1 VDAGWGQGRVEK
13 LRQLIRR
20 LRWLRRRSFGRPF
33 KKGQSGNP
41 SGRSKDKHTISQLAK
56 AYTEEAIEK
65 LAAIMRTGKTE
76 QAQVRAAEALLDRG
90 WGKAPQ
96 HVGGSE
102 TGEPMQI
109 YLKNFVLP
117 EGDNPPMGDVEWQ
130 ASDEPAVRIR

>member
-1 VDAGWGQGRVEK
+1 MAEK
-13 LRQLIRR
+13 KVI
-20 LRWLRRRSFGRPF
+20 GRPF
-33 KKGQSGNP
+33 QKGQSGNP
-41 SGRSKDKHTISQLAK
+41 SGRSKDAHTISQLAK

-65 LAAIMRTGKTE
+65 LAEIMRTGKTE

-102 TGEPMQI
+102 TGEPI
-109 YLKNFVLP
+109 NVIIKNFVLP